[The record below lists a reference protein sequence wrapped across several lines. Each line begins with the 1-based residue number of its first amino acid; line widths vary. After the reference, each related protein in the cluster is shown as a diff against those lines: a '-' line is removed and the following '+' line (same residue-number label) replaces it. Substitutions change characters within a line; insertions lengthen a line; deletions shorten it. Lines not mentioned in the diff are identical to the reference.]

1 MNNLNIQS
9 QQPITGKLEIS
20 FTVGGISP
28 IDLHTLFNTFVKC
41 ILVNSGN
48 KRINLDVSHAQFT
61 SLVTVDE
68 EENERE
74 FLDARGN
81 LVLTDEELH
90 EAVTNGYFG

>member
-28 IDLHTLFNTFVKC
+28 LELHTLFNSFIKC
-41 ILVNSGN
+41 ILVNQGN

-74 FLDARGN
+74 FLDSRGN
-81 LVLTDEELH
+81 LILLDEELN
-90 EAVTNGYFG
+90 EAIANGYFG